1 MPNNSSLKTAA
12 LQWADAG
19 FPVFPV
25 GRDKKPLT
33 PHGFEDATMDRATIS
48 AWWGLYPEANIGT
61 SPGQYGMAVLDE
73 DPPLGADTLRGLEA
87 RYGSL
92 PRTYK
97 VRTPRGGHHYWFNG
111 TTKSTVG
118 TERNGLGPKLDTR
131 SIGGYVLL
139 PPSATDKG
147 VYEVIDETDYAD
159 LPAWV
164 DETLHSKE
172 QHHVSATDE
181 LDLVANIDRAR
192 YMVER
197 AIDTGDVAI
206 EGSGGDAR
214 TLQMAYDIRDFG
226 LSEQVALELI
236 QPWNDA
242 SQPPWT
248 MEGLEQKIHNAYE
261 YAQNEIGAYA
271 VEKTE
276 DAFKDYIA
284 TLPKVK
290 DAKPPFY
297 AYSEEEQ
304 DDWPEPSW
312 LVPDVLPD
320 EATVMIYGPSRS
332 FKSFLALDLAL
343 GLAYGVETFGA
354 RRDPVPTLYIAG
366 ESPRGLS
373 RSRRPAWRIAR
384 GVEGTG
390 DFRII
395 KKMPSLLNGG
405 IAALREQMRAQK
417 MRPRLI
423 VIDTLAKAM
432 AGLNENDAKDAGM
445 FIEGI
450 ETLRD
455 EFGSTILVI
464 HHTGKDIERGAR
476 GSSAFFNGFDATL
489 ESHRPDRSLAVSLEV
504 TKMKDAD
511 EREEPFA
518 FEGKDMGPGL
528 AFFPISFDAFER
540 KTAKP
545 DPLSGHN
552 VGEALTKLRAIGIEN
567 AVTSMTL
574 ASELSPH
581 QDNESD
587 EMRLIAIGVVS
598 RKLGKLAK
606 TKLAAYCTG
615 TGHDLRWYIPTQK

>member
-1 MPNNSSLKTAA
+1 VVEVD
-12 LQWADAG
+12 AD
-19 FPVFPV
+19 F
-25 GRDKKPLT
+25 
-33 PHGFEDATMDRATIS
+33 
-48 AWWGLYPEANIGT
+48 
-61 SPGQYGMAVLDE
+61 
-73 DPPLGADTLRGLEA
+73 
-87 RYGSL
+87 
-92 PRTYK
+92 
-97 VRTPRGGHHYWFNG
+97 
-111 TTKSTVG
+111 
-118 TERNGLGPKLDTR
+118 
-131 SIGGYVLL
+131 
-139 PPSATDKG
+139 
-147 VYEVIDETDYAD
+147 AD

-164 DETLHSKE
+164 DEALHAKE
-172 QHHVSATDE
+172 QHHVSATDD
-181 LDLVANIDRAR
+181 LDLPVNIERAK

-373 RSRRPAWRIAR
+373 RSRRPAWKIAR
-384 GVEGTG
+384 SAEGTG

-405 IAALREQMRAQK
+405 IAALREQLRAQK

-518 FEGKDMGPGL
+518 FEGHDMGPGL

-574 ASELSPH
+574 ASELAPH
-581 QDNESD
+581 QDSESD

-615 TGHDLRWYIPTQK
+615 TSHDLRWFIPTQK